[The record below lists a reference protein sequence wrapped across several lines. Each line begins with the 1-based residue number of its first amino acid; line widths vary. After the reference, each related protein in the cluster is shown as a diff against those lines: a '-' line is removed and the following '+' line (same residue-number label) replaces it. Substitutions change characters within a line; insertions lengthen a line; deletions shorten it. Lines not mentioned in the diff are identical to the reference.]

1 MNDPSAERP
10 FFETADRVRAA
21 DQPPA
26 SRAPVII
33 LAVIG
38 LVLHFLL
45 QAVSGEPADL
55 QPAERTGAITFT
67 ALSIFVFALI
77 LAGLGALMLI
87 GSAAR
92 RYRQRTWGEDFGW
105 LFCAALLGGGLGLG
119 LSMALTALGAP
130 PAG

>member
-10 FFETADRVRAA
+10 FFETADRVRAS

-33 LAVIG
+33 LAVIA
-38 LVLHFLL
+38 LVLHFVL

-55 QPAERTGAITFT
+55 LPEERTGAITFT
-67 ALSIFVFALI
+67 ALSIFVFALV
-77 LAGLGALMLI
+77 LAGLGSLALI
-87 GSAAR
+87 GTAAR

-105 LFCAALLGGGLGLG
+105 LFCAALLGGGIGLG
-119 LSMALTALGAP
+119 VSMALAAFGGV
-130 PAG
+130 AG

>member
-10 FFETADRVRAA
+10 FFETADRVRAS

-33 LAVIG
+33 LAVAV
-38 LVLHFLL
+38 LALHFVL

-55 QPAERTGAITFT
+55 LPEERTGAITFT
-67 ALSIFVFALI
+67 ALSIFVFSLI
-77 LAGLGALMLI
+77 LAGVGSLALI

-105 LFCAALLGGGLGLG
+105 LFCAALIGGAVGLG
-119 LSMALTALGAP
+119 LSMALAALGG

>member
-10 FFETADRVRAA
+10 FFETADRVRAS

-33 LAVIG
+33 LAVIA
-38 LVLHFLL
+38 LVLHFVL

-55 QPAERTGAITFT
+55 LPEKRTGAITFT
-67 ALSIFVFALI
+67 ALSIFVFALV
-77 LAGLGALMLI
+77 LAGLGSLALI
-87 GSAAR
+87 GTAAR

-105 LFCAALLGGGLGLG
+105 LFCAALLGGGIGLG
-119 LSMALTALGAP
+119 VSMALAAFGGV
-130 PAG
+130 AG